1 MQVKRHSSVSSQ
13 LPADQ
18 DETYIYATSNEYIEE
33 QFYETVA
40 DSSVRVRMYLYGYIV
55 TYIINVH
62 LHMYTNILTR

>member
-1 MQVKRHSSVSSQ
+1 MQVNRHSSVSSQ

-18 DETYIYATSNEYIEE
+18 DETYIYATSNEYTEE

-40 DSSVRVRMYLYGYIV
+40 DSSVRVRIHLYGFIA

-62 LHMYTNILTR
+62 LYMYIS